1 LTAAL
6 ALGFWK
12 DETARL
18 SLLLGLPAIALAGM
32 KEMWELYK
40 IHLEGHG
47 WSVLFLGLIV
57 ASISAFFAIWGIMR
71 NLRQFSTWPFVI
83 YAHRVISL
91 PRSISV
97 AFGAKWTLSR
107 VYEYTA

>member
-12 DETARL
+12 DEAARL
-18 SLLLGLPAIALAGM
+18 SFLLGLPAIALASM

-40 IHLEGHG
+40 IHLDGHG

-57 ASISAFFAIWGIMR
+57 ASISAFFAIWGLMR
-71 NLRQFSTWPFVI
+71 NLRQFSTWPFV
-83 YAHRVISL
+83 YAHRVISR

-97 AFGAKWTLSR
+97 AFGAKRTLSR
-107 VYEYTA
+107 VL

>member
-1 LTAAL
+1 LKRRGRAIVIPSWIARYR
-6 ALGFWK
+6 LG
-12 DETARL
+12 EHER
-18 SLLLGLPAIALAGM
+18 
-32 KEMWELYK
+32 MWELNK
-40 IHLEGHG
+40 IHLDGHG

-57 ASISAFFAIWGIMR
+57 ASISAFFAIWGLMR
-71 NLRQFSTWPFVI
+71 NLRQFSIWPFV

-107 VYEYTA
+107 VL